1 MLIKQFNKLF
11 YTMKSTK
18 QTKGNREKK
27 VVLKFTIDCSKPVED
42 KVFSTTAFA
51 DFLKQRIKVNGRTG
65 QLGSD
70 IAVEGDGKG
79 ISVTAGVAFS
89 KRYLK
94 YLTKKYLKK
103 HSLREFL
110 YVVANT
116 KTSYQIRYF
125 NIQQEENE

>member
-1 MLIKQFNKLF
+1 M
-11 YTMKSTK
+11 TTK
-18 QTKGNREKK
+18 QAKGNREKK
-27 VVLKFTIDCSKPVED
+27 ISLKFTIDCSKPVED

-51 DFLKQRIKVNGRTG
+51 DFLKQRIKVNNKPGH
-65 QLGSD
+65 LGSD
-70 IAVEGDGKG
+70 ITVASDGKG
-79 ISVTAGVAFS
+79 VTVTAGIALS

-110 YVVANT
+110 YVVANS

-125 NIQQEENE
+125 NIQQEGDE

>member
-1 MLIKQFNKLF
+1 
-11 YTMKSTK
+11 MKA
-18 QTKGNREKK
+18 TKGNREKK
-27 VVLKFTIDCSKPVED
+27 VSLKFTIDCSKPVED

-51 DFLKQRIKVNGRTG
+51 DFLKQRIKVNGKTG
-65 QLGSD
+65 HLGSD
-70 IAVEGDGKG
+70 IAVSADGKG
-79 ISVTAGVAFS
+79 VTVSAGVAFS

-94 YLTKKYLKK
+94 YLTKKFLKK

-125 NIQQEENE
+125 NIQQEGDE